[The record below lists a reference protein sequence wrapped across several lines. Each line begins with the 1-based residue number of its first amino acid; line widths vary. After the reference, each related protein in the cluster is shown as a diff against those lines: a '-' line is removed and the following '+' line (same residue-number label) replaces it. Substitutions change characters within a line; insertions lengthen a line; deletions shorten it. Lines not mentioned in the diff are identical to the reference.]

1 MTKHEFYILNDL
13 YNGRQGRGG
22 CTSDIDRTRALDDQ
36 AAINALTDAGLIA
49 RDTGALT
56 GAGLAALEPYR
67 VDNAVILAAGAS
79 TRFIP
84 LSLEQPKGLFE
95 VKGEKLIE
103 RQIQQLK
110 AAGIDDITVVLGYKK
125 EMFFY
130 LKEKYGVKFIINDA
144 FNIKNNI
151 ESLYLAR
158 NELKNTYVCVSDSYF
173 VENPFNRFEYQTFYA
188 GLSVSEAVNELYV
201 DTDSDGKII
210 RMAENRD
217 AGRVLLG
224 HSFWRKEFSDAF
236 IALAEADREVGRYH
250 ACFWEWLVKD
260 YLAQLPPMYYKEYT
274 PGTIFEF
281 DYFEELR
288 QFDTQY
294 LSHTHSGTIRNIKLV
309 FRCDEEDI
317 VDFRNVSEGMTNTS
331 FIFKIDGVDYIYRH
345 PGDGTDSIINRR
357 NEKTSLIKAKQLGI
371 DPTYIY
377 ADVNE
382 GWKTLPVRPPI
393 PGAGLRKLCGF
404 QKGAVCPAEAPCF
417 GRESGLRDAPM
428 GGRAEYAEAAYRK
441 RPQLLRSPRSA
452 ESKNRQTLSDDA
464 GRRRGKMLL
473 PRRYLPPQLDAP
485 A

>member
-22 CTSDIDRTRALDDQ
+22 CTSDISRTRALDDQ

-56 GAGLAALEPYR
+56 EAGLRALEPYR

-95 VKGEKLIE
+95 VKGERLIE

-130 LKEKYGVKFIINDA
+130 LKEKYGVKFVINDA

-201 DTDSDGKII
+201 DTD
-210 RMAENRD
+210 
-217 AGRVLLG
+217 
-224 HSFWRKEFSDAF
+224 
-236 IALAEADREVGRYH
+236 
-250 ACFWEWLVKD
+250 
-260 YLAQLPPMYYKEYT
+260 
-274 PGTIFEF
+274 
-281 DYFEELR
+281 
-288 QFDTQY
+288 
-294 LSHTHSGTIRNIKLV
+294 
-309 FRCDEEDI
+309 
-317 VDFRNVSEGMTNTS
+317 
-331 FIFKIDGVDYIYRH
+331 
-345 PGDGTDSIINRR
+345 GDG
-357 NEKTSLIKAKQLGI
+357 
-371 DPTYIY
+371 
-377 ADVNE
+377 
-382 GWKTLPVRPPI
+382 
-393 PGAGLRKLCGF
+393 
-404 QKGAVCPAEAPCF
+404 
-417 GRESGLRDAPM
+417 
-428 GGRAEYAEAAYRK
+428 
-441 RPQLLRSPRSA
+441 
-452 ESKNRQTLSDDA
+452 
-464 GRRRGKMLL
+464 
-473 PRRYLPPQLDAP
+473 
-485 A
+485 